1 MHQSH
6 LSLAARIFF
15 SVWKLKP
22 SERKQSD
29 VKRNHNKQKPT
40 SHNWLAALQFFSVL
54 IEFKKSCVSCALIT
68 ILKPD
73 TCLAV
78 PRWESPPTS
87 KNLFCF
93 QRSAAKVLFTTRPSL
108 GTPAGASEGVWAMRA
123 WLKIVRQTTGETHP
137 LLLLLPQPSLYC
149 FVRRRHQL
157 SSNTT
162 FTQKPCACCDILSR
176 CGGEAAPLLLKK

>member
-1 MHQSH
+1 MRCKTQPQQTKTYKSE
-6 LSLAARIFF
+6 LTRSLA
-15 SVWKLKP
+15 V
-22 SERKQSD
+22 
-29 VKRNHNKQKPT
+29 
-40 SHNWLAALQFFSVL
+40 FSVL
-54 IEFKKSCVSCALIT
+54 IEFKKLC
-68 ILKPD
+68 ILCSNYHPQ
-73 TCLAV
+73 TRHMPAV

-93 QRSAAKVLFTTRPSL
+93 QRSATKVLFTTRPSL

-176 CGGEAAPLLLKK
+176 CGGVAVPLLLEKKKKVLITDAPEDRG